1 MGILCGCL
9 GALFIN
15 FTIWNGKW
23 RKKYVNSDFKKVLE
37 CIAVAFITS
46 SAFYMVVWIRK
57 D

>member
-23 RKKYVNSDFKKVLE
+23 RKKYVNTDFKKILE
-37 CIAVAFITS
+37 CIAVAFITA
-46 SAFYMVVWIRK
+46 SAFYMVVWIR
-57 D
+57 